1 MSHPHTQLK
10 LYQYYGDKRII
21 EQQYQ
26 TSKQWLDLV
35 TESNPTHIINN
46 GLSDHESLAEKP
58 AAPMVTPLYYQSAK
72 MLEKMA
78 DILGIKEDAR
88 KYEALSKKIKKAYN
102 DNFVDAD
109 SGKCSPGT
117 QASQS
122 FVLFSDILP
131 EEQRPSALK
140 YLLDDINKHD
150 NHLTTG
156 IFGTRYMLDLLS
168 QEGFSQT
175 AYDIVNQ
182 KTFPGWGHMLENGAT
197 TLWEHWAY
205 SDNTFS
211 HNHPMFGSVS
221 QWFYRWLGGIQPH
234 PDAIGFDR
242 IVIRPQI
249 PADLKWVN
257 CSYDSIRG
265 KITSNW
271 RKTNNSI
278 IMDIKI
284 PANTAATVYLPCS
297 NPETIKESNISAGLA
312 PGIKFVRCK
321 NSTTIYNIQSG
332 KYHFTLPYKLTK

>member
-1 MSHPHTQLK
+1 
-10 LYQYYGDKRII
+10 
-21 EQQYQ
+21 
-26 TSKQWLDLV
+26 
-35 TESNPTHIINN
+35 
-46 GLSDHESLAEKP
+46 
-58 AAPMVTPLYYQSAK
+58 
-72 MLEKMA
+72 MA
-78 DILGIKEDAR
+78 DILGIKEDAG

-122 FVLFSDILP
+122 FALFSDILP
-131 EEQRPSALK
+131 EEQRRSALK
-140 YLLDDINKHD
+140 YLLDDISEHD
-150 NHLTTG
+150 GHLTTG

-242 IVIRPQI
+242 IIIRPQI
-249 PADLKWVN
+249 PSDLKWVN

-271 RKTNNSI
+271 RKTDNSI

-284 PANTAATVYLPCS
+284 PANTVATVYLPCS
-297 NPETIKESNISAGLA
+297 KPETIKENHISAGLA
-312 PGIKFVRCK
+312 PGVEFERCE
-321 NSTTIYNIQSG
+321 NNTAIYNIQSG
-332 KYHFTLPYKLTK
+332 KYHFTLPYKLSK